1 MEIAHQVLYGEGKGS
16 GPEALRN
23 LQSELSCQHS
33 QPSQTAPKSMTTTL
47 LPDRWLTED
56 GAEPPPSD
64 WGPLQSLVLT
74 KMKDFHESKDHRLL
88 PLCYLQKKV
97 FARAQG
103 LDSRHPTNIL
113 GISTTPT
120 SIMTTPNK
128 LFFSEACGLFLANPS
143 PWCPSSWPTDQS
155 RLGQEQHLVS
165 SSRMMAL
172 NWLKWI

>member
-1 MEIAHQVLYGEGKGS
+1 MGKERVPDQKPSETCRVRWVANTANQSRQHLWAG
-16 GPEALRN
+16 LR
-23 LQSELSCQHS
+23 HS
-33 QPSQTAPKSMTTTL
+33 SQTDGSLRM
-47 LPDRWLTED
+47 

-74 KMKDFHESKDHRLL
+74 KMKDFHGSTDHRLL
-88 PLCYLQKKV
+88 PLCYLPKKV

-103 LDSRHPTNIL
+103 LDSRHATNIL

-128 LFFSEACGLFLANPS
+128 LFFSEACGLLLANPS
-143 PWCPSSWPTDQS
+143 PWCPSSWPIDQS

-165 SSRMMAL
+165 SSKMMAL
-172 NWLKWI
+172 NWLNWI